1 MRLQKFL
8 AHCGV
13 ASRRKCEEFIKEGM
27 VKVNGEL
34 IKELGHKINPQID
47 IVEFK
52 NIRVYQNEKN
62 IYILLNKP
70 TGYITSVN
78 DQFNRKTIMDL
89 ISDVE
94 ERIYPVGRLDY
105 DSAGM
110 LIMTNDGAMT
120 YKLTHP
126 KHEIDKEYLVHIQG
140 VPTLEKINNF
150 KNGLKIEDYITS
162 NAEFNIIKINKGNA
176 LVSIIIHEGKNRQIR
191 KMCDK
196 IGHPVL
202 SLKRIRIGEVSLGDL
217 PSGKW
222 RFLSETEIAYL
233 KRKTLE

>member
-13 ASRRKCEEFIKEGM
+13 ASRRKCEEFIEEGL
-27 VKVNGEL
+27 VKVNGKI
-34 IKELGHKINPQID
+34 IKELGYKINQQID
-47 IVEFK
+47 VVEFK
-52 NIRVYQNEKN
+52 NKQVYKKGNN
-62 IYILLNKP
+62 VYILLNKP
-70 TGYITSVN
+70 IGYITTVK

-89 ISDVE
+89 VCDVK

-105 DSAGM
+105 DSEGM
-110 LIMTNDGAMT
+110 LLMTNDGDIT

-126 KHEIDKEYLVHIQG
+126 KYEINKEYIVHIHG
-140 VPTLEKINNF
+140 VPTNEKVNSF
-150 KNGLKIEDYITS
+150 KSGLKIEDYITS
-162 NAEFNIIKINKGNA
+162 NAEFNIVGIKKGNA
-176 LVSIIIHEGKNRQIR
+176 LARIVIHEGRNRQIR

-202 SLKRIRIGEVSLGDL
+202 SLKRIRIGEILLGDL

-222 RFLSETEIAYL
+222 RLLSEDEIDYL
-233 KRKTLE
+233 KRITN